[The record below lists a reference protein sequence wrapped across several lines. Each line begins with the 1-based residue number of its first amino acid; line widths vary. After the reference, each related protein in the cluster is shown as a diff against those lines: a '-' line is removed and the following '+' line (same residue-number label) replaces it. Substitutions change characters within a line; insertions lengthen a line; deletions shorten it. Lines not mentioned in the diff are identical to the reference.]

1 MNKTI
6 NIGEG
11 TNGRQI
17 FADRWTNSV
26 DIRQTI
32 VEHKPDGISIGGV
45 SLTSGYGWG
54 VDVGIVLIIVAA
66 LYVAKKMIDKW
77 IK

>member
-11 TNGRQI
+11 
-17 FADRWTNSV
+17 TNSV

-32 VEHKPDGISIGGV
+32 VEHKPDGISIDGV
-45 SLTSGYGWG
+45 SLTLGYGWG
-54 VDVGIVLIIVAA
+54 VDIGIIFIIVAA
-66 LYVAKKMIDKW
+66 LYVAKKMVDKW
-77 IK
+77 

>member
-11 TNGRQI
+11 TTG
-17 FADRWTNSV
+17 V

-32 VEHKPDGISIGGV
+32 IEDKPDGISISGV

-54 VDVGIVLIIVAA
+54 IDIGIILVIIAI
-66 LYVAKKMIDKW
+66 LYIAKKIVDKW
-77 IK
+77 IR

>member
-11 TNGRQI
+11 TNNVQI
-17 FADRWTNSV
+17 E
-26 DIRQTI
+26 QTI
-32 VEHKPDGISIGGV
+32 VDPKPEGPSVGGV
-45 SLTSGYGWG
+45 SLSTGYGWG
-54 VDVGIVLIIVAA
+54 VDVGIILLIVGF
-66 LYVAKKMIDKW
+66 LYVTKKYADKW

>member
-11 TNGRQI
+11 TN
-17 FADRWTNSV
+17 NV
-26 DIRQTI
+26 DIRQTV
-32 VEHKPDGISIGGV
+32 VEDKPDGTSVGGV
-45 SLTSGYGWG
+45 SLTTGYGWG
-54 VDVGIVLIIVAA
+54 VDVGIILLIVGF
-66 LYVAKKMIDKW
+66 LYVAKKYVDKW